1 MSFSIAQPLS
11 DISLDIASGAGSG
24 PMMNSSISSTSNIM
38 SKFHRSMSMGQGWPS
53 QSLANRY
60 SYQNDDN
67 FDHQKVVLRRKAPLA
82 GDSDGSSSLCQ
93 PSENLRKLVP
103 EEVFNFSAAVQSY
116 SKMASVLMA
125 TPPKGS
131 AINENLDAK
140 NENDLDEQFV
150 AIDGDAHDHEFVMVA
165 QHAES
170 RAKQRC
176 AIESVVANVDMLKPV
191 PNAALIDMPN
201 LLMRPTISFC
211 FQSHNLERLRYAMKR
226 NLRIATLRLWALQ
239 AMNWYAIFCL
249 ETQMSHFLFGLE
261 FFSLIKTVTQPTCL
275 HDIMWWFVSSLNPVS
290 TVGVDDVTKYDEQ
303 ALEHPIAAMKLGG
316 KISLLLTQSLHAYLQ
331 SVADLTLLLPCGS
344 ALQQLAIQC
353 FGIRFRQ
360 TDHHFLHQSHVFGNI
375 SKILS
380 KSDEMREQQQN
391 DEMPSLFGADAGTKY
406 SSLVD
411 MSGMFE
417 VNVSSRQAMA
427 PALIDA

>member
-1 MSFSIAQPLS
+1 
-11 DISLDIASGAGSG
+11 
-24 PMMNSSISSTSNIM
+24 
-38 SKFHRSMSMGQGWPS
+38 MSMGQGWPS
-53 QSLANRY
+53 QTLTNRF
-60 SYQNDDN
+60 SYQHDENVDQ
-67 FDHQKVVLRRKAPLA
+67 QKVVLRRKTPLVI
-82 GDSDGSSSLCQ
+82 DNDGSSSLCQ

-116 SKMASVLMA
+116 SKMASVMMA
-125 TPPKGS
+125 TPSKAAP
-131 AINENLDAK
+131 ITENLDAK
-140 NENDLDEQFV
+140 NENDVDETFLS
-150 AIDGDAHDHEFVMVA
+150 IEGDAHDHEFVMISR
-165 QHAES
+165 HAEPKAS
-170 RAKQRC
+170 KRC
-176 AIESVVANVDMLKPV
+176 AIESVVASNMLKQPAA
-191 PNAALIDMPN
+191 NAALIEMPN
-201 LLMRPTISFC
+201 LLARPTIAFC

-239 AMNWYAIFCL
+239 AMNWYAFAKFF
-249 ETQMSHFLFGLE
+249 FLLMYVSDRTMEFLLLN

-275 HDIMWWFVSSLNPVS
+275 HDIMWWFVSSLNPIS
-290 TVGVDDVTKYDEQ
+290 AIGTDDITKYDEQ

-391 DEMPSLFGADAGTKY
+391 DEMPSIFGADTGTKY